1 MNRTDKKILE
11 ILQTDSSITNQDLAA
26 RVNLSPSPCLRRVK
40 QLIDQGYIR
49 KQVALLDGDKVGLN
63 LTVMLLIGLS
73 NHKKSTMSDFEV
85 AIKNIKEITQCYL
98 IAGQSADYLLKV
110 VVKDI
115 AHYQSLLLS
124 KISTLN
130 GVQTFHSSF
139 VMQVLLD
146 TTELPL
152 DYL

>member
-49 KQVALLDGDKVGLN
+49 KQVALLDSDKVGLN

-73 NHKKSTMSDFEV
+73 NHKNSTMRDFEV

-115 AHYQSLLLS
+115 AHYQSLLLN

-139 VMQVLLD
+139 VMQILLD